1 MFRETPCS
9 SLTTTLN
16 KNQLYPND
24 GFIIDNIQNKV
35 RLILELFCEDIINL
49 KRLISTSNV
58 ETFKC
63 KDQYLTNTGY

>member
-1 MFRETPCS
+1 MEEDIQSHTPTVMFRGTPCS

-35 RLILELFCEDIINL
+35 RLILEFFC
-49 KRLISTSNV
+49 
-58 ETFKC
+58 
-63 KDQYLTNTGY
+63 GYY

>member
-1 MFRETPCS
+1 MEEDIQNHTPTVMFRETPCS

-35 RLILELFCEDIINL
+35 RLILEFFC
-49 KRLISTSNV
+49 
-58 ETFKC
+58 
-63 KDQYLTNTGY
+63 GYY